1 MINAG
6 QNGTYRAWLLSVLS
20 SYGGQWKLL
29 ISAMSNVDERSRA
42 KAITIIENSKYV
54 NWITA
59 PRKQDQIISFQPLNG
74 LMSDDW
80 TAEVS
85 NKNYFNI
92 FSAFATRFNR
102 NHLWSFLDSSSQLKV
117 AKMNKKER
125 FCYCSSFGF
134 YPWTTSVFMSGFW

>member
-1 MINAG
+1 MLWTFLHLRI
-6 QNGTYRAWLLSVLS
+6 LLFTSATELVTANDKCRTEWNIQGMALKRSVFIRWSVEVPHLCDAKC
-20 SYGGQWKLL
+20 GRE
-29 ISAMSNVDERSRA
+29 ISC

-59 PRKQDQIISFQPLNG
+59 PRRQDQIISFQPLNG

-102 NHLWSFLDSSSQLKV
+102 IHLWSFLDSSSQLKV
-117 AKMNKKER
+117 AKMNKWNK
-125 FCYCSSFGF
+125 
-134 YPWTTSVFMSGFW
+134 